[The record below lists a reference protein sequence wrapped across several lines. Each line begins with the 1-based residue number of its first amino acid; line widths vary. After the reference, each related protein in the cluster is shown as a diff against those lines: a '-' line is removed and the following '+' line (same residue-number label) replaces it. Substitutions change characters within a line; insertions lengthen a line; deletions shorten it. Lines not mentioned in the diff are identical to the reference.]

1 MLNNWP
7 DTVTLKQN
15 GPSVNIHPCYGGVS
29 GLKASPASATEI
41 RIFATLILVAI
52 LILISSVLNLKF

>member
-1 MLNNWP
+1 MLNDWP
-7 DTVTLKQN
+7 GIVITKQN
-15 GPSVNIHPCYGGVS
+15 GPAGNTHPSHSCVS

-52 LILISSVLNLKF
+52 LILISSILNLKL